1 VVQVDHNPLQLHTLV
16 EATLLVKDFLVEM
29 TLLQILPLILLE
41 VAEALV
47 LKVEILMALQVLSVV
62 LVVLVFNTLHLLQQL
77 QLGLTVVTTL
87 VEALAAITLLQTQ
100 QLLVV

>member
-16 EATLLVKDFLVEM
+16 EATLLDKDFLVEM
-29 TLLQILPLILLE
+29 TRPQIVLRILLVVE
-41 VAEALV
+41 AERV

-62 LVVLVFNTLHLLQQL
+62 LVEMVFNTLHLQLQQAQEQTADTML
-77 QLGLTVVTTL
+77 A
-87 VEALAAITLLQTQ
+87 EALAATTLLQTQ